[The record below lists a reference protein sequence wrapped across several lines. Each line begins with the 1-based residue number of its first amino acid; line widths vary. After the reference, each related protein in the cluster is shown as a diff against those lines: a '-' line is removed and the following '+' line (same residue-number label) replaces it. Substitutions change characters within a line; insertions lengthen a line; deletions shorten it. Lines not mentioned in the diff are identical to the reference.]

1 MFQDIENEMIK
12 NIMKNQKSNDN
23 DYYNEKNVLVCG
35 KCHTE
40 KEYITPSG
48 RKIPCLCE
56 CRCREL
62 EQEEKEYKKKDFI
75 RNNIR
80 YIDIEYRN
88 IYFKDVNE
96 LEQEYNW
103 SYKFVNEFETFKK
116 MNTGLY
122 IFGEVGNGKTTI
134 ASAIANELLER
145 QYRVMM
151 IPTNQAIYKI
161 NNGDG
166 NTQEN
171 INHFKQTLLD
181 MDLIVLDDFGATR
194 ETAYQLEK
202 IYNLIN
208 FLYEN
213 RKVIIITS
221 NITRKD
227 LGEET
232 DLTKKRIFDRIIEMT
247 YGCFVRKAGLRKELA
262 KDKQKMIKEIFNK
275 GE

>member
-1 MFQDIENEMIK
+1 MFKDIENQMIK
-12 NIMKNQKSNDN
+12 SIMNNQKTNDE
-23 DYYNEKNVLVCG
+23 DYYNEKNILVCG

-40 KEYITPSG
+40 KEVISLSG
-48 RKIPCLCE
+48 KKVPCLCD
-56 CRCREL
+56 CRVKEL
-62 EQEEKEYKKKDFI
+62 EEEDKKIAKQDFI

-96 LEQEYNW
+96 LQKEYHW

-134 ASAIANELLER
+134 ASAIANELLEK

-151 IPTNQAIYKI
+151 ITANQAIYKI

-171 INHFKQTLLD
+171 INHFKQTLID
-181 MDLIVLDDFGATR
+181 MDCIILDDFGATR

-213 RKVIIITS
+213 RKVIIVTS
-221 NITRKD
+221 NIARKD

-262 KDKQKMIKEIFNK
+262 KDKQKIINEIFNK

>member
-23 DYYNEKNVLVCG
+23 DYYNENNVLVCG

>member
-12 NIMKNQKSNDN
+12 NIMKNQKNNDN

>member
-12 NIMKNQKSNDN
+12 SIMKNQKNNDN
-23 DYYNEKNVLVCG
+23 DYYNENNVLVCG

-62 EQEEKEYKKKDFI
+62 ELEEKQHLKKDFI

-96 LEQEYNW
+96 LEQEYDW

>member
-1 MFQDIENEMIK
+1 
-12 NIMKNQKSNDN
+12 
-23 DYYNEKNVLVCG
+23 
-35 KCHTE
+35 
-40 KEYITPSG
+40 
-48 RKIPCLCE
+48 
-56 CRCREL
+56 
-62 EQEEKEYKKKDFI
+62 
-75 RNNIR
+75 
-80 YIDIEYRN
+80 
-88 IYFKDVNE
+88 
-96 LEQEYNW
+96 
-103 SYKFVNEFETFKK
+103 

>member
-12 NIMKNQKSNDN
+12 SIMKNQKNNDN
-23 DYYNEKNVLVCG
+23 DYYNENNVLVCG

-62 EQEEKEYKKKDFI
+62 ELEEKQHLKKDFI

-96 LEQEYNW
+96 LKQEYDW